1 MAVLNRTPDSFSDGG
16 RFLDDAAG
24 LEHAERLVAEGAD
37 ILDIGGESTR
47 PGAEP
52 VPAAEELQRVVPTI
66 AELRRRHPSLLI
78 SVDTSKP
85 EVAEAALDAGADLVN
100 DVTAAADAKMLE
112 LVARRGA
119 AIVLM
124 HMRGSPATMQVDTS
138 YRDVV
143 AEVCDFLDGRARA
156 AEAAGIPPQRVWVDP
171 GIGFG
176 KDVDGNLRLLAG
188 LPRLAGLGHPVIF
201 GASRKSFL
209 GRLTGAPVDG
219 RLSGSLAALIPAI
232 GLERV
237 VVRVHDPEATRHF
250 LEVACRLRE
259 AAP

>member
-1 MAVLNRTPDSFSDGG
+1 
-16 RFLDDAAG
+16 
-24 LEHAERLVAEGAD
+24 
-37 ILDIGGESTR
+37 
-47 PGAEP
+47 
-52 VPAAEELQRVVPTI
+52 
-66 AELRRRHPSLLI
+66 
-78 SVDTSKP
+78 
-85 EVAEAALDAGADLVN
+85 
-100 DVTAAADAKMLE
+100 
-112 LVARRGA
+112 
-119 AIVLM
+119 M

-156 AEAAGIPPQRVWVDP
+156 AAAAGIPPHRVWVDP

-188 LPRLAGLGHPVIF
+188 LPQLARLGHPVIF

-259 AAP
+259 AAS